1 LLAWFCD
8 YEAFGSWDPD
18 HLTAIVFPKVP
29 WSKIVS
35 DPAKYLD
42 AQWHPYDNFA
52 KYIEPWKH
60 CEFKKAR
67 LLSAMGDVPKSR
79 AGRGGE

>member
-18 HLTAIVFPKVP
+18 HLTAIVFPKV
-29 WSKIVS
+29 
-35 DPAKYLD
+35 
-42 AQWHPYDNFA
+42 QWHPYDNFA